1 MSRSSKLAESQREK
15 PPEYRAFEEALSTAL
30 SVSKPELQRHLA
42 EAEKEKVSRYTKYKY
57 VPAKPQ
63 S

>member
-1 MSRSSKLAESQREK
+1 MAKDQSPMMRGEK
-15 PPEYRAFEEALSTAL
+15 PPEYRVFEEALSTAL
-30 SVSKPELQRHLA
+30 SLSKQEIQRREA
-42 EAEKEKVSRYTKYKY
+42 EAEPEPVSRHARYKY